1 VVLATLTLLAA
12 FFIEGI
18 GTYIS
23 ILGLSALFAFNPV
36 IIAIAIA
43 LDVGKLVTVTF
54 VYKHWRDINLLMRLY
69 MTCAAVVLVLITSM
83 GAFGFLSAEFQ
94 KAIATNSQQN
104 VLISSLTEEKERLLA
119 RKQQIDKQ
127 IAELPQ
133 TYARARVN
141 VINAFREETARINQ
155 RLAQLDEELP
165 KLKVSAIEKG
175 VKIGPII
182 YVAEAFKVT
191 PEVAVKW
198 VILTIIFVFDPLAIA
213 LLLAGNFLIERRETL
228 AKAAAAGAAG
238 AEQREQP
245 APTVTEPAPEPVA
258 APMPS
263 EPAQAPATT
272 KPAPRPKPTKQP
284 ARRIR
289 VEDGPSG
296 NEIIKLEE
304 PSSAEPASEQAPEA
318 PAAASSPSS
327 SSLERVDA
335 RRADVYHEQPSPSV
349 GRFINVYRDSSP
361 EPVVVGGPSSKVVK
375 R

>member
-43 LDVGKLVTVTF
+43 LDFGKLVTVTF
-54 VYKHWRDINLLMRLY
+54 VYKHWRSINLPMRLY

-191 PEVAVKW
+191 PEVAAKW

-213 LLLAGNFLIERRETL
+213 LLLAGNFLIERREAL
-228 AKAAAAGAAG
+228 AKVATNTTPGAGQS
-238 AEQREQP
+238 E
-245 APTVTEPAPEPVA
+245 PTPVVAEPAPEPVA
-258 APMPS
+258 APVPS

-272 KPAPRPKPTKQP
+272 KSAPRPKPTKQP
-284 ARRIR
+284 PRRIR

-304 PSSAEPASEQAPEA
+304 PSGAEPASEQAPEA
-318 PAAASSPSS
+318 PATVSSPSS

-335 RRADVYHEQPSPSV
+335 RRADVYHEQLSPSV
-349 GRFINVYRDSSP
+349 GRFISVYRDSSP